1 MLARHC
7 EWLVKNTGSQKGR
20 HSYVN
25 PANSELKFLS
35 YGRVILEESSEE
47 IEVNSGENE
56 IAFICIKGNAYFIV
70 NQRKYTT
77 GKHDAI
83 YIPRNTFCLIGTESK
98 MDLVECSAP
107 GGKEGRVTLVKHEKI
122 KDDPELHMSAG
133 KVPYSR
139 EIYTLIGPQVQAS
152 RLLIGFTR
160 GKTGNWTSWP
170 PHEHASTREEIYL
183 FYDMPEPAFGVQFVY
198 TNPRNMEFVEVVR
211 ENDAVII
218 PIGYHPNVAAPGC
231 GVNFIWMMAGIH
243 PDTDRKWA
251 AVSVQPE
258 FKNISF

>member
-35 YGRVILEESSEE
+35 YGRVLLEESSDE
-47 IEVNSGENE
+47 IKVSSGENE

-98 MDLVECSAP
+98 VDLVECSAP

-122 KDDPELHMSAG
+122 KDNPELHMSAG

>member
-1 MLARHC
+1 MSAQNHD
-7 EWLVKNTGSQKGR
+7 WLVKNTGKQKGR
-20 HSYVN
+20 HSYIN

-35 YGRVILEESSEE
+35 YGRIVLEQSSGQ
-47 IEVNSGENE
+47 IQVDSGENE
-56 IAFICIKGNAYFIV
+56 IAFVCLKGNAYFMI

-83 YIPRNTFCLIGTESK
+83 YIPGNTSCLIGTESK
-98 MDLVECSAP
+98 VDLVECSAP
-107 GGKEGRVTLVKHEKI
+107 SRKQSSVTLVKYEKI
-122 KDDPELHMSAG
+122 KDDSELHMSAG

-139 EIYTLIGPQVQAS
+139 EIYTLLGPQVQAS

-198 TNPRNMEFVEVVR
+198 TDPPNMEFVEVVR

-218 PIGYHPNVAAPGC
+218 PKGYHPNVAAPGC
-231 GVNFIWMMAGIH
+231 GVNFVWMMAGIRA
-243 PDTDRKWA
+243 DIDREWA
-251 AVSVQPE
+251 AVNVQPE
-258 FKNISF
+258 FKHVSF